1 MERVSDLTH
10 AEATAPPIEA
20 QVERSP
26 AVPAGTVH
34 RAQQGDRDAFEEVF
48 KASVA
53 MVFRYAGAIVQDPAR
68 TEDVVAQV
76 FLDAWRDLPRLRD
89 PGRFNAWILRIA
101 HNRSL
106 DELRRPQPVPIEN
119 AAELTTPDSTEPEAE
134 AVRSADR
141 ERLRQALLL
150 LPDDQRQVITLRLLQ
165 GLRHDEVGR
174 QMGRSEEASR
184 ALLHRALRRLRRIL
198 DVD

>member
-1 MERVSDLTH
+1 MERISDLTN
-10 AEATAPPIEA
+10 AESHAPPIEA
-20 QVERSP
+20 PVERSP
-26 AVPAGTVH
+26 AVPPGTVH

>member
-1 MERVSDLTH
+1 MERVSDLTN
-10 AEATAPPIEA
+10 AESHAPPIEA
-20 QVERSP
+20 RVERAP
-26 AVPAGTVH
+26 AVPAGIVR
-34 RAQQGDRDAFEEVF
+34 RAQQGDCEAFEEVF

-53 MVFRYAGAIVQDPAR
+53 MVFRYAGAIVQDPGR

-119 AAELTTPDSTEPEAE
+119 AAELTTPDSTEPEAQ
-134 AVRSADR
+134 ALRAADR
-141 ERLRQALLL
+141 GRVRRAFLL
-150 LPDDQRQVITLRLLQ
+150 LPDDQRQVIALRLLQ

-174 QMGRSEEASR
+174 QMGRSEDASR
-184 ALLHRALRRLRRIL
+184 ALLHRALSRLRRIL
-198 DVD
+198 DDD

>member
-26 AVPAGTVH
+26 AVPAGTGH

-53 MVFRYAGAIVQDPAR
+53 MVFRYAGAIVQDPGR
-68 TEDVVAQV
+68 TEDIVAQV

-141 ERLRQALLL
+141 ERVRRALLL
-150 LPDDQRQVITLRLLQ
+150 LPDDQRQVIALRLLQ

-174 QMGRSEEASR
+174 QMGRSEDASR
-184 ALLHRALRRLRRIL
+184 ALLHRALSRLRRIL
-198 DVD
+198 DDD

>member
-1 MERVSDLTH
+1 MERLSDLTTVKSH
-10 AEATAPPIEA
+10 NPPIEA
-20 QVERSP
+20 RVERSP

-53 MVFRYAGAIVQDPAR
+53 MVFRYAGAIVQDPGR